1 VNRLDLTL
9 NAATIAQ
16 ESVDDIDLHIYT
28 LTADTI
34 QQ

>member
-16 ESVDDIDLHIYT
+16 ESVDDIDLHIYIY
-28 LTADTI
+28 LDC
-34 QQ
+34 